1 MRLLSVR
8 LIVSL
13 IVGITLVSSG
23 FSYYE
28 VLAEKRALRADVE
41 RRDEVLAESLAGN
54 VAALWNPVH
63 DTRTSGGL
71 TPLAPN
77 ETPRVSERLAEEA
90 PNKASL
96 QRLVQHFGNR
106 EHLLGVVVYDRQ
118 GEVVAITPDLVNAL
132 SPSPPNLAK
141 AIAQGREDSSF
152 VKLGNLP
159 IHLLVLPFR
168 HQNQG
173 EVLGS
178 LALVH
183 DVSYIR
189 ERSLLV
195 WRQTFFRVLAQ
206 VFLIVL
212 ITLLIIRWSMVG
224 PIARA
229 ALWMRGLRTGKIS
242 FRQALPD
249 LGMFRPLVREV
260 ATMAESLSHAR
271 HAAENEARLRDAGA
285 SMWTADRLS
294 VQLRTRLD
302 GGKLVV
308 VSNREPYMHERNGK
322 EIDVV
327 VPPSGIVTALEPV
340 LNACDGTWIA
350 HGSGN
355 ADMEV
360 VDSNDRLRVPPDD
373 PRYTLRRVWL
383 TKEEEEG
390 YYYGFANEGLWPL
403 CHIAHTRPLF
413 RANDW
418 QAYQDVNR
426 KFMSVVLDEIK
437 NVEKPVVLVQDYHFA
452 LLPRLI
458 KEKRPD
464 ARVAI
469 FWHIP
474 WPNAEAFG
482 ICPWQRELVD
492 GLLGADLIGFH
503 IQSHCNNFLET
514 VDRVVESRVD
524 WEHFSALR
532 QDHRTLVRPFP
543 ISVAFSDAD
552 AAANNSNDGFNYL
565 ERSALLRS
573 VGVEASFMGIGVDR
587 VDYTKGILERFL
599 AIERFLEK
607 YSSYQGKFT
616 FVQIGAPSRT
626 HIKRYHDLLA
636 EVEAEADRINWRF
649 QNGKWKPIVFLKR
662 QHSHKEIE
670 PFYRAADLCLVTS
683 LHDGMN
689 LVAKEYLATRRDE
702 KGVLI
707 LSQFTGAARE
717 LRDALL
723 VNPYDIDQTADA
735 IRAALEMEPVDIQ
748 MRMHR
753 MRELVRDHNIYQWA
767 GNLITELC
775 EIRLNAPEDV
785 ETKFRVHVSAV

>member
-8 LIVSL
+8 LIASL
-13 IVGITLVSSG
+13 ILGITLVSSG

-28 VLAEKRALRADVE
+28 VLAEKRALRSDVE
-41 RRDEVLAESLAGN
+41 RRAEMLGESLVGN
-54 VAALWNPVH
+54 VERSWN
-63 DTRTSGGL
+63 TSSGRV
-71 TPLAPN
+71 PN
-77 ETPRVSERLAEEA
+77 NE
-90 PNKASL
+90 L
-96 QRLVQHFGNR
+96 QRLVQRFGNR
-106 EHLLGVVVYDRQ
+106 EHMLGVVIYDRQ
-118 GEVVAITPDLVNAL
+118 GALLAATPELAKTLAITP
-132 SPSPPNLAK
+132 SPVTE
-141 AIAQGREDSSF
+141 AIAQGHGESSF
-152 VKLGNLP
+152 LRLGRVPIHILALP
-159 IHLLVLPFR
+159 IR
-168 HQNQG
+168 RQD
-173 EVLGS
+173 EVLGG
-178 LALVH
+178 LAVVH

-189 ERSLLV
+189 AQILRA
-195 WRQTFFRVLAQ
+195 WRQTFFRVLTQ
-206 VFLIVL
+206 GFLIVL
-212 ITLLIIRWSMVG
+212 ITLLIVRWSIAG

-242 FRQALPD
+242 VRQGVPD
-249 LGMFRPLVREV
+249 LDMFRPLAREV
-260 ATMAESLSHAR
+260 ATMAESLTHAR
-271 HAAENEARLRDAGA
+271 NAAENEARLRDAGE

-294 VQLRTRLD
+294 VQLRARLED
-302 GGKLVV
+302 GHLFV
-308 VSNREPYMHERNGK
+308 VSNREPYTHQRNGK
-322 EIDVV
+322 AVDVI
-327 VPPSGIVTALEPV
+327 VPPSGLVTALEPV
-340 LNACDGTWIA
+340 LDACDGTWIA

-355 ADMEV
+355 ADAEV
-360 VDSNDRLRVPPDD
+360 VDAHDRLRVPPDD

-413 RANDW
+413 RAADW
-418 QAYQDVNR
+418 QYYQEVNR
-426 KFMSVVLDEIK
+426 KFMAAVLDEIQ
-437 NVEKPVVLVQDYHFA
+437 NVAKPVVLVQDYHFA

-474 WPNAEAFG
+474 WPNPEAFG
-482 ICPWQRELVD
+482 ICPWQRQLVD

-532 QDHRTLVRPFP
+532 QEHRTIVRPFP
-543 ISVAFSDAD
+543 ISVALTDDD
-552 AAANNSNDGFNYL
+552 AAGNNNHGFSYL

-573 VGVEASFMGIGVDR
+573 LGVEATFMGIGVDR

-607 YSSYQGKFT
+607 YPSYQGKFT

-636 EVEAEADRINWRF
+636 EVEAEAERINWRF
-649 QNGKWKPIVFLKR
+649 QGGKWKPIVFLKR
-662 QHSHKEIE
+662 QHSHQEIE
-670 PFYRAADLCLVTS
+670 PYYRVADLCLVTS

-689 LVAKEYLATRRDE
+689 LVAKEFLAARSDE
-702 KGVLI
+702 RGVLI

-723 VNPYDIDQTADA
+723 VNPYDIDQTAEA
-735 IRAALEMEPVDIQ
+735 IRAALEMEPEDKQ
-748 MRMHR
+748 LRMHR
-753 MRELVRDHNIYQWA
+753 MRKYIKEHNIYQWA
-767 GNLITELC
+767 GNLITELV
-775 EIRLNAPEDV
+775 ELRMDVPEEVRD
-785 ETKFRVHVSAV
+785 KSRASVSVA